1 MEKLIELL
9 NEYQKELNDKEEN
22 KRNYEM
28 YERELRGSK
37 ICMNDLNDPYEWLNL
52 Y

>member
-9 NEYQKELNDKEEN
+9 NEYQKGLNEKEEN

-28 YERELRGSK
+28 YERELKGDN
-37 ICMNDLNDPYEWLNL
+37 ICMNDLDDPYE
-52 Y
+52 